1 VSLVDSLA
9 FPLRI
14 TDVTT
19 FSPHFSPKLDFF
31 WFGGKA
37 VERESR
43 SSMSVVA
50 VRESTLDHLEKL
62 SGTLILRTQVSE

>member
-1 VSLVDSLA
+1 MGKSESRRFAA

-14 TDVTT
+14 TDVNNI
-19 FSPHFSPKLDFF
+19 SPHFFAQSLISS
-31 WFGGKA
+31 GSVEA
-37 VERESR
+37 VERDPR

-62 SGTLILRTQVSE
+62 SGTLI